1 MRLESLTYSQY
12 RNARRYW
19 ELDELTLDDVNL
31 VVGMNA
37 SGKTRTLNVI
47 AGLASLLSARRE
59 EVFESGSYCASFSR
73 HRRARAGQMEYA
85 LDIEGGRVIEEAL
98 TIDEEEYLHRTQTGK
113 GRIWAEQEQQ
123 YIAFK
128 VPETR
133 IAAAAKRDQLQHPF
147 LEPLCGWAESV
158 VHVRCGTSMGKE
170 KLLGVGKGASVK
182 GKFGSDV
189 NKPIATFLSGCNR
202 FGLRAFKTP
211 IKNDMKAI
219 GYRIR
224 NISLAPPISISF
236 SMSVGEVLCLNVREI
251 DLKCETDQHSMSDGM
266 FRALALLIQVN
277 YAIMENP
284 SSCILIDDIGEGLDY
299 ERANSLVNVIRAKA
313 KSHPVQLI
321 MASNNRFVI
330 NGVPI
335 KQWQVAERS
344 GPRVHF
350 YNYRNS
356 RDVFEEFEYTGLSNY
371 DFFRSGFFAEGL
383 AKNAEDGGFRRG
395 SD

>member
-1 MRLESLTYSQY
+1 MRLESLTYSEH
-12 RNARRYW
+12 NNDPRYW
-19 ELDELTLDDVNL
+19 ELDELILADVNL

-47 AGLASLLSARRE
+47 GGLASLLSGKRK
-59 EVFESGSYCASFSR
+59 EVFESADYCARFTGHPNR
-73 HRRARAGQMEYA
+73 TTGRMEYL
-85 LDIEGGRVIEEAL
+85 LDIEGGRVIEETL
-98 TIDEEEYLHRTQTGK
+98 TIDEEQYLRRTKTGRGK
-113 GRIWAEQEQQ
+113 IWAEKEQQ

-133 IAAAAKRDQLQHPF
+133 IAAAAKRDELQHPF
-147 LEPLCGWAESV
+147 LDHLCGWAESV
-158 VHVRCGTSMGKE
+158 VHVRCGTRMGKD
-170 KLLGVGKGASVK
+170 KFVVVGKGPSIK

-189 NKPIATFLSGCNR
+189 KNPVATFLSGCNR
-202 FGLRAFKTP
+202 FGRRAFKTP
-211 IKNDMKAI
+211 VKRDMRAI
-219 GYRIR
+219 GFPISSISVAPPVS
-224 NISLAPPISISF
+224 ISLSTT
-236 SMSVGEVLCLNVREI
+236 VGEAVLLNVREI

-313 KSHPVQLI
+313 SSHPVQVI

-335 KQWQVAERS
+335 KEWQVAERK

-350 YNYRNS
+350 YNYCNS

-383 AKNAEDGGFRRG
+383 AKHAEDGGFRRG
-395 SD
+395 